1 MTKYFQKTKYSITQD
16 WTLKTCKFPLK
27 FMNTDIPMHLHYP
40 KKGTKNGTI
49 YAESDSNFGYKQ
61 TIKISIG

>member
-1 MTKYFQKTKYSITQD
+1 
-16 WTLKTCKFPLK
+16 
-27 FMNTDIPMHLHYP
+27 MNTGIPMHLDYP